1 MDISVIK
8 QVAAL
13 PRMNGGE
20 LRKMYQEYFKEPP
33 ISSNKT
39 YLVKQLAYRIQELAE
54 GGMSDALSKRLE
66 ALGGGKKQ
74 AQSPPKKP
82 EPEQLSQG
90 ARLVREWKGISHVVT
105 VLPKGFEYQ
114 GKTFRS
120 LSGVAFHITG
130 TKWNGKVFFG
140 LKKQGRSK

>member
-54 GGMSDALSKRLE
+54 GGMSDAL
-66 ALGGGKKQ
+66 
-74 AQSPPKKP
+74 
-82 EPEQLSQG
+82 
-90 ARLVREWKGISHVVT
+90 
-105 VLPKGFEYQ
+105 
-114 GKTFRS
+114 
-120 LSGVAFHITG
+120 
-130 TKWNGKVFFG
+130 
-140 LKKQGRSK
+140 

>member
-39 YLVKQLAYRIQELAE
+39 YLVKQLAYRIQELAD

-66 ALGGGKKQ
+66 ALTGGKKQ
-74 AQSPPKKP
+74 PPKRDPK
-82 EPEQLSQG
+82 PEQLTQEG
-90 ARLVREWKGISHVVT
+90 ARLVREWKGVSHVVT

-114 GKTFRS
+114 GQTFRS

-140 LKKQGRSK
+140 LKKQGRAK